1 MQGGRVKRKIILE
14 GEEIEWGEAVTE
26 VESDKQIFPKT
37 KNVEPLIKRTKQSI
51 LPVLSCLEW
60 QAYVL
65 LKELVWESVDMAWCA
80 REVSMWEAGDIPVP
94 ASSGQQS
101 KGGQGESDPTQPV
114 MGGQGFLTSTLK
126 VKKRN

>member
-65 LKELVWESVDMAWCA
+65 LKELVWESV
-80 REVSMWEAGDIPVP
+80 VP
-94 ASSGQQS
+94 ARSGQQS
-101 KGGQGESDPTQPV
+101 KGGGASPIPPNLSWVGRVFQHQ
-114 MGGQGFLTSTLK
+114 QQLK
-126 VKKRN
+126 LRRETNCQEYLPPKNP